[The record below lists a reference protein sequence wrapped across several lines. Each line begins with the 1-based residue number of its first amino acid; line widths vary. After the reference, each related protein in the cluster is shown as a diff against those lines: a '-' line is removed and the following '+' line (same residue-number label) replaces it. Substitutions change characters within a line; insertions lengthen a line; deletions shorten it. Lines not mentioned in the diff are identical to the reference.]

1 MLPTELT
8 LNVTKIFHTLP
19 SKYEIEPI
27 AFRILIEKPCFG
39 AHMKLCCQRILKK
52 FYFLTSCH

>member
-1 MLPTELT
+1 MISQMLPTELT

-27 AFRILIEKPCFG
+27 AF
-39 AHMKLCCQRILKK
+39 
-52 FYFLTSCH
+52 